1 VVLTGASNYTGGT
14 FICTCATL
22 QLGDPTHTASI
33 IGRVDN
39 EGLLTV
45 YNANTSGITTILNDG
60 QISFLNAT
68 SASSAHIINNAVIDF
83 SNTATAG
90 SATITNNGGGIF
102 FLTPAVPA
110 ARTSPTAPGALS
122 FSALPYPGAR
132 IPVQREMRPSTITML
147 ESFSRRSPMRAP
159 PLSRTAMAAGLSFSI
174 RRRPPL
180 QSSSTTTTALRPSV
194 SLSARIRQQPV
205 TRRLQTI
212 PAAKRISTRSRRPV
226 MRSSPPTA
234 AGRSTSSTTRPAATR
249 SSSPTAPVLSISPP
263 ASVRTAM
270 AALRRARSLAPAP
283 TTSAPASR

>member
-1 VVLTGASNYTGGT
+1 VLTGGSNYTGGT

-45 YNANTSGITTILNDG
+45 YNANMSGITTILNDG

-102 FLTPAVPA
+102 FLDASSAGSANITNRAGG
-110 ARTSPTAPGALS
+110 TI

-159 PLSRTAMAAGLSFSI
+159 PLSLTAMAAGLSFSI

-180 QSSSTTTTALRPSV
+180 QSSSTTTALRPSV
-194 SLSARIRQQPV
+194 SLSARMRQQPV

-226 MRSSPPTA
+226 TRSSPPTV

-270 AALRRARSLAPAP
+270 AALRRARSPARAP